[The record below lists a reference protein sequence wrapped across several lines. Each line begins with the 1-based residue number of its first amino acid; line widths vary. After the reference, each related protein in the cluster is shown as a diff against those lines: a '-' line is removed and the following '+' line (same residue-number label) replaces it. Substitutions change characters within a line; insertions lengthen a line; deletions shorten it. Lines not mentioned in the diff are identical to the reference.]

1 MWGFQTQVLMLVC
14 QALYCRG
21 SSFQS
26 RPGFHYQTYCCCI
39 YPVIIDSV
47 LLLIFKHV
55 NSLNQNVSLSCCSPH
70 SLFVKLKA
78 GLAIWR
84 WFPLQGVS
92 VSLEANISHTTFWVM
107 QMHAS
112 CLSHLK
118 SICTCFYPTFCTQ
131 CHKLLLLR
139 RLSQGRYVLLSWWNA
154 DFPLNLINL
163 HFKRLIRG
171 ILKKC
176 SWWDLWHWKESIS
189 RIFSDS
195 KAIEFLFYCVL
206 NYVFIH
212 FQSLLLNFVSL
223 EERQA
228 CWQSHWSL

>member
-21 SSFQS
+21 SSFQR
-26 RPGFHYQTYCCCI
+26 RPGFHYQTYRCCI

-92 VSLEANISHTTFWVM
+92 VSLEASISHTTFWVM

-118 SICTCFYPTFCTQ
+118 SILYLFLPHILHTVPQIAAPQETKPRTLCSPLMMKC
-131 CHKLLLLR
+131 R
-139 RLSQGRYVLLSWWNA
+139 
-154 DFPLNLINL
+154 FP
-163 HFKRLIRG
+163 
-171 ILKKC
+171 
-176 SWWDLWHWKESIS
+176 
-189 RIFSDS
+189 
-195 KAIEFLFYCVL
+195 IEP
-206 NYVFIH
+206 NQPS
-212 FQSLLLNFVSL
+212 FQKVDKGDT
-223 EERQA
+223 
-228 CWQSHWSL
+228 